1 MNNIYVYRM
10 HTYKTL
16 YFFVFTS
23 YLFLV
28 VNMDNLFR
36 WLNCGYNWWSSQ
48 DTFMSKWFHSWWI
61 LNDSCPCLK
70 CISFFFF
77 TSRCY
82 FNWLS
87 SSIMRL
93 WLVYNEVWL
102 PRVAAELPKKKV
114 EIYVNLLNSKFHVNN
129 RYLWCL
135 AKVHYLPMA
144 QSCDF
149 LFSILANA
157 QNCKLQLKQVKWSAF
172 YCMVT
177 NAI

>member
-102 PRVAAELPKKKV
+102 PRVAAELPKKKLRYTLTCWIPSSMLTIA
-114 EIYVNLLNSKFHVNN
+114 IYGALQKCIIYPWH
-129 RYLWCL
+129 
-135 AKVHYLPMA
+135 KVVISYFP
-144 QSCDF
+144 
-149 LFSILANA
+149 
-157 QNCKLQLKQVKWSAF
+157 
-172 YCMVT
+172 Y
-177 NAI
+177 